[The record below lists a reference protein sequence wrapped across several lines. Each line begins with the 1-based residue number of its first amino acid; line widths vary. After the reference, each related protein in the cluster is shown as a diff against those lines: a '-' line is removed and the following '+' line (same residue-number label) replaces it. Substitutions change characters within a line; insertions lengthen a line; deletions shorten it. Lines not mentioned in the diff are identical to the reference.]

1 MTPKLI
7 TIPTSHYC
15 EKVRWALDRA
25 KIDYVEEAHAP
36 LFARVK
42 AGGTVPVL
50 ITDEGKIKDST
61 PILQWIDSRY
71 PLYRDDAPALED
83 RFDEGL
89 GVAARVVA
97 FQYIAA
103 ERPLALR
110 ISTNG
115 VPRWEAALARA
126 FFGMASGILR
136 RRYHVSNA
144 MVEKSLT
151 ELHRDFEEVSARLKD
166 GRRYLCGDTFTAA
179 DITFASLS
187 GPVLLPEAP
196 GARLPTV
203 EEAPPQLATLAREL
217 RATPAG
223 AFALRLYAEER
234 GA

>member
-1 MTPKLI
+1 MTPTLI

-36 LFARVK
+36 LFARLKVH
-42 AGGTVPVL
+42 GTVPVL
-50 ITDEGKIKDST
+50 VTDEGKLKDST
-61 PILQWIDSRY
+61 PILQWIDTRY
-71 PLYRDDAPALED
+71 PLYRDDAAALED

-97 FQYIAA
+97 FEYIAA
-103 ERPLALR
+103 VRPLALR
-110 ISTNG
+110 ISVNG

-126 FFGMASGILR
+126 FFGMAAGILR
-136 RRYHVSNA
+136 RRYHVTDD
-144 MVEKSLT
+144 MVKKCLAQ
-151 ELHRDFEEVSARLKD
+151 LRRDFDEVSARLKD

-179 DITFASLS
+179 DITFASLA
-187 GPVLLPEAP
+187 GRVLLPEAP

-203 EEAPPQLATLAREL
+203 DEAPAPLATLSREL

-234 GA
+234 GV